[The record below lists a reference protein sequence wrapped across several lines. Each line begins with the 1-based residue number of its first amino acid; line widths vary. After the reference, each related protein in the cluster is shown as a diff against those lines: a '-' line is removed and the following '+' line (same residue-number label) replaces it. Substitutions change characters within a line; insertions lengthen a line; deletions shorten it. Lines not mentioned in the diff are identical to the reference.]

1 MRIYVLTQED
11 PFYIPRLLDHLLE
24 VRRDIIGV
32 GVVPGELQPGRFLRY
47 LRLMGPRDFTLQ
59 FANAGTHRALG
70 LVGRALPLRRS
81 FSVSDAARRH
91 RVPLE
96 HVSKVNAPDF
106 IQSLRARSAELIIS
120 VACPQIFKKDILSVP
135 SKGAINIHG
144 SLLPDYQGLL
154 PSFWVL
160 ARGETRTGVTVHYID
175 EHIDH
180 GDIIMQELVPIRDDD
195 TVHSLVMRSKIGVG
209 KHLLVKAIE
218 RIERGESTRTKMD
231 MSRARYFSFPDAEA
245 VRDFRAA
252 GRRFI

>member
-24 VRRDIIGV
+24 MRPDVIGV
-32 GVVPGELQPGRFLRY
+32 GVAPGELQPGRFWRY
-47 LRLMGPRDFTLQ
+47 LKLMGSRDFALQ
-59 FANAGTHRALG
+59 VANAGTHRALG
-70 LVGRALPLRRS
+70 LVGRAVPLRRS

-91 RVPLE
+91 GVPFE
-96 HVSKVNAPDF
+96 YVPKVNAPTF
-106 IQSLRARSAELIIS
+106 IESLGARSVDLIVS

-160 ARGETRTGVTVHYID
+160 ARRETRTGVTVHFID

-180 GDIIMQELVPIRDDD
+180 GDIILQELVPIREDD

-209 KHLLVKAIE
+209 KHLLVEAIA
-218 RIERGESTRTKMD
+218 RIERGEVTRTKMD
-231 MSRARYFSFPDAEA
+231 MSQARYFSFPDAEA
-245 VRDFRAA
+245 VRDFRSA

>member
-24 VRRDIIGV
+24 ARRDVVGV
-32 GVVPGELQPGRFLRY
+32 GVVPGELQPGRFWRY

-70 LVGRALPLRRS
+70 FVGRAVPLGRS

-91 RVPLE
+91 GVPLD

-106 IQSLRARSAELIIS
+106 IQSLRTRSVEFIVS
-120 VACPQIFKKDILSVP
+120 VACPQIFKKEILSVP

-160 ARGETRTGVTVHYID
+160 ARGENRTGVTVHFID

-180 GDIIMQELVPIRDDD
+180 GDIILQELVPIREDD
-195 TVHSLVMRSKIGVG
+195 TVHSLVLRSKIGVG
-209 KHLLVKAIE
+209 KHLLVEAIA
-218 RIERGESTRTKMD
+218 RIERGEVTRTRMD

-245 VRDFRAA
+245 VRRFRTAR
-252 GRRFI
+252 RRFI